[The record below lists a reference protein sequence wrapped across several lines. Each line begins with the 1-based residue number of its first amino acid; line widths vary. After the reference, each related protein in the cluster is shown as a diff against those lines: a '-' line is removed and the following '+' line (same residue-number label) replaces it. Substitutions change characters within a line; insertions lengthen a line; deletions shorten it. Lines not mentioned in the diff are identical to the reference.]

1 MRSSKIKNTTG
12 YNGGGMFRD
21 IFTYI
26 FGRYSDLG
34 DRFLG
39 SVAALLMLALIYM
52 LGTVT
57 YCLVD
62 TVGISATRT
71 CQTALTKKE
80 TIPAHT
86 TTVLVQTGKVLMP
99 FSTHHSESYLLHFKI
114 NEAETTKEVDGSFYN
129 AVKTGAV
136 LEVYY
141 GVTRIS
147 NSYKAV
153 KIRLVQH

>member
-1 MRSSKIKNTTG
+1 
-12 YNGGGMFRD
+12 MFRD

-39 SVAALLMLALIYM
+39 SVAVLLMLALIYM
-52 LGTVT
+52 LGTMT

-99 FSTHHSESYLLHFKI
+99 YSTRYSESYLLHFKI
-114 NEAETTKEVDGSFYN
+114 NGIETTKEVDGSFYDS
-129 AVKTGAV
+129 VKTGDA
-136 LEVYY
+136 LEVNY
-141 GVTRIS
+141 GSTRIS
-147 NSYKAV
+147 NSYKAA
-153 KIRLVQH
+153 KIRLVQN